1 MKTYQIH
8 LIRHGIT
15 DGNLKGQYI
24 GRTDVPLAEEGI
36 QQLERFHREYSY
48 PQAEAYFIS
57 PMLRCRQT
65 LEILYPGKN
74 AIEIPDFREAN
85 FGAFE
90 EKTAKELED
99 DPEFI
104 EWMSGG
110 GNGAPPNGESSA
122 DFARRVCESFEK
134 VVDGMLKTG
143 TRSAVIIAHGGTIM
157 AILTMFGLPRA
168 ASHEWL
174 VSSGMGYSVRVH
186 PGLWTSGRVVEVYDT
201 IPSME
206 DEEHKSEDVFNMTNI
221 ARGAAS
227 KIFEEN
233 GEDEIENKD

>member
-24 GRTDVPLAEEGI
+24 GRTDVPLAQEGI
-36 QQLERFHREYSY
+36 EQLEKYREKYSY
-48 PQAEAYFIS
+48 PQADAYFIS

-65 LEILYPGKN
+65 LEILYPGKT
-74 AIEIPDFREAN
+74 AIEIPDFRESN
-85 FGAFE
+85 FGVWE

-104 EWMSGG
+104 TWMSGG
-110 GNGAPPNGESSA
+110 GNDAPPCGESSIE
-122 DFARRVCESFEK
+122 FAQRVCESFEK

-143 TRSAVIIAHGGTIM
+143 TRSAVIVAHGGTIM

-174 VSSGMGYSVRVH
+174 VSSGMGYSVRIH
-186 PGLWTSGRVVEVYDT
+186 PGLWSSGRVVEVYDT

-206 DEEHKSEDVFNMTNI
+206 DEAHKDEDSFNMTNI

-233 GEDEIENKD
+233 SEETNDES